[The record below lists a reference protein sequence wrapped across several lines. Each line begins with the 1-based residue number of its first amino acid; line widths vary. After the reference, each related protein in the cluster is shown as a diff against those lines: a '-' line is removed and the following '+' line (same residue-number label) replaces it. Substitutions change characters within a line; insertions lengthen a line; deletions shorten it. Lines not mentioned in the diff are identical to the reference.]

1 MTDLILHY
9 SPSSFDSQVVL
20 LTLIEKTVPF
30 SGLIVDTGD
39 LSQIDPN
46 YVRKASIC
54 GVPML
59 EHDENVVVGLRK
71 IISYIAD
78 TFGGADLTQGDAAQ
92 IDHWMTRV
100 ETAHIEELTLATPPY
115 PIPFPRMFSRRRLKQ
130 QIDVANRLAR
140 DVHELGDI
148 YREHVR
154 VLRHLFR
161 TLGDE
166 WKIND
171 FYRNISVILDALEL
185 QLKTTP
191 FAAGKA
197 YSIADVYMTA
207 FLARLNALGLG
218 YLWEQEDRPSVFEYA
233 QRVKSRPSYAKVF
246 DGESVPRLFSD
257 SFFLKT
263 VLSRVA
269 IPGSVVLAG
278 LFVILLF

>member
-9 SPSSFDSQVVL
+9 SPSSFDSQIVL
-20 LTLIEKTVPF
+20 LTLIEKNVPF

-39 LSQIDPN
+39 LAQIDPN
-46 YVRKASIC
+46 YVRKSSIC

-59 EHDENVVVGLRK
+59 EHDENVVVGLRQ
-71 IISYIAD
+71 IIAYIGENFD
-78 TFGGADLTQGDAAQ
+78 GTDLSQGDSEQ

-115 PIPFPRMFSRRRLKQ
+115 PMPFPRMFSRSRLKQ

-140 DVHELGDI
+140 DVPELGDV
-148 YREHVR
+148 YREHIR

-171 FYRNISVILDALEL
+171 YYRNISVILDALEL
-185 QLKTTP
+185 QLKATP
-191 FAAGKA
+191 FAAGKT
-197 YSIADVYMTA
+197 YSLADVYLTA
-207 FLARLNALGLG
+207 LLGRLDALGLG
-218 YLWEQEDRPSVFEYA
+218 YLWEEEDRPSVFEYA
-233 QRVKSRPSYAKVF
+233 QRVKSRPSYTKVF
-246 DGESVPRLFSD
+246 DEDSQPRLFSD

-278 LFVILLF
+278 LLIILVF

>member
-1 MTDLILHY
+1 M
-9 SPSSFDSQVVL
+9 
-20 LTLIEKTVPF
+20 PF

-218 YLWEQEDRPSVFEYA
+218 ICWKGRPSFGL
-233 QRVKSRPSYAKVF
+233 RIRPAGQEPAELCQGFRRRKRSPAVLGF
-246 DGESVPRLFSD
+246 
-257 SFFLKT
+257 
-263 VLSRVA
+263 VLSQDGPVA
-269 IPGSVVLAG
+269 RRDPGLGGPCRTVRHSAVLRF
-278 LFVILLF
+278 L